1 MNELCV
7 DMLGVC
13 MTRPEVPHAAN
24 DGVPHAANDGVPHAA
39 CGALE
44 HAVSEH
50 IAATRC
56 LQPPKKLNKCRGCAE
71 IISLFDYK
79 LR

>member
-13 MTRPEVPHAAN
+13 MTRPE
-24 DGVPHAANDGVPHAA
+24 VPHAANDGVPHAA